1 MLILSVIVWTLF
13 VGFNAL
19 GVYYYR
25 IVQER
30 CYDRYERTLDIG
42 VSPYI
47 CIDLMQLG
55 LVRMKNTNNQAYGKI
70 CGEGKNSFK
79 NFRK

>member
-1 MLILSVIVWTLF
+1 MIDII
-13 VGFNAL
+13 

-30 CYDRYERTLDIG
+30 CYDRYERTFDIG
-42 VSPYI
+42 VYPSI

-55 LVRMKNTNNQAYGKI
+55 LVRMKNTNNEAFGKI
-70 CGEGKNSFK
+70 CGEGKSFILISLK
-79 NFRK
+79 ALKLKFIFI